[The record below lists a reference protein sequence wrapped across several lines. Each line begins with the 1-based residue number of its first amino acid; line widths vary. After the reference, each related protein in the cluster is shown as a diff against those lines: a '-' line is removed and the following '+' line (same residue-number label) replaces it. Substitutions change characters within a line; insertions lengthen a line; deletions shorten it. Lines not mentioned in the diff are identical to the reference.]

1 MNFTFGIVTNGKEY
15 AYLNNCIESIHNQK
29 IRNYEIIIVGNVDK
43 NKIFNKNKINFIH
56 FDENIKPGW
65 ITRKK
70 NIITK
75 ESTYENIVYMHDYLT
90 LDKKWYKGFTRFGD
104 DYEIAMNKILNPDK
118 SRYRD
123 WTLWPHNDCFVDEII
138 NDNACLIPYSVS
150 NLSEYMYISGAYWVA
165 KKQIMEKFPLNEELT
180 WGEGEDVE
188 WSKRVRGTYMF
199 KLNKYSKIKLQK
211 YKNPQFKKISR
222 KQLKKIHENI

>member
-1 MNFTFGIVTNGKEY
+1 MNFTFGIVTNGKDY

-29 IRNYEIIIVGNVDK
+29 IKNYEIIIVGDLDK
-43 NKIFNKNKINFIH
+43 NKILNESKINFID

-75 ESTYENIVYMHDYLT
+75 ESTYENIVYMHDYLI
-90 LDKKWYKGFTRFGD
+90 LHKKWYKGFTKFGN
-104 DYEIAMNKILNPDK
+104 DYQIVMNKILNPDK

-123 WTLWPHNDCFVDEII
+123 WTLWPHNDCFVDDII

-165 KKQIMEKFPLNEELT
+165 KRQIMEKFPLNELSYDKLHHKKVPNIYLAIPQGKKYYVWFT
-180 WGEGEDVE
+180 HYNGEDICCLLE
-188 WSKRVRGTYMF
+188 YNRK
-199 KLNKYSKIKLQK
+199 
-211 YKNPQFKKISR
+211 KN
-222 KQLKKIHENI
+222 

>member
-43 NKIFNKNKINFIH
+43 NKILNKNKINFID

-75 ESTYENIVYMHDYLT
+75 ESTYENIVYLHDYLT
-90 LDKKWYKGFTRFGD
+90 LDKNWYKGFTKFGD

-138 NDNACLIPYSVS
+138 GDNACLIPYSVS
-150 NLSEYMYISGAYWVA
+150 DLSKYMYISGAYWVA
-165 KKQIMEKFPLNEELT
+165 KKYVMEKFPLNEELT

-188 WSKRVRGTYMF
+188 WSKRVRVNYMF
-199 KLNKYSKIKLQK
+199 KLNKYSETKLQK
-211 YKNPQFKKISR
+211 HKNPQFKKISR
-222 KQLKKIHENI
+222 KQLKKILQNI